1 MSYFYNSTMG
11 KSMSKIKKIRK
22 TFSLSKKSVD
32 AAEKICA
39 EENRTLSNFIDFIL
53 GHYLAKK
60 RK

>member
-1 MSYFYNSTMG
+1 
-11 KSMSKIKKIRK
+11 MSKIKKIRK